1 METNFQSSEIR
12 LPKTTTTA
20 TATTT
25 ATTTTK
31 QSPVSSPQFKSS
43 FARSLSFNT
52 NNKPLDLELSPQRI
66 VHSIDA
72 TPTDL
77 QFLAHRSNLT
87 MPARASPTS
96 SPPTSSP
103 PTLSPT
109 HHHQHHTDAK
119 FAGHHPRFQV
129 YTIHLL
135 SSQPKPTQF
144 FECCKIILHFV
155 WRMFN
160 VCVCLCV

>member
-20 TATTT
+20 AV
-25 ATTTTK
+25 TTTTITTTT
-31 QSPVSSPQFKSS
+31 QLPVSSPQFKSS

-72 TPTDL
+72 TPADL
-77 QFLAHRSNLT
+77 QFLSNRFSLT
-87 MPARASPTS
+87 MPARAPSTS
-96 SPPTSSP
+96 SPPTTSP
-103 PTLSPT
+103 P

-129 YTIHLL
+129 YTIYLL

-144 FECCKIILHFV
+144 FKSCTYFSHIFD
-155 WRMFN
+155 
-160 VCVCLCV
+160 VCV